1 MCVPLAG
8 WFERALAFVF
18 PDRCAGCGRMGALFC
33 AACRAAA
40 RPVVEE
46 RTPLPGLDAVAVAW
60 RYEGSVRRAVHALKY
75 QRRRRVARALA
86 EALAATIGECPCG
99 DVLIPVPLHPER
111 LAQRGFNQSAEL
123 ARHLAHCWRL
133 PLLADGLIRQRDTGH
148 QARLGRRERQTN
160 VAGAFAW
167 RAPAPPPAR
176 VILVDD
182 VLTTGATLGACA
194 AALRAAG
201 SRQVVAL
208 TLARALMSGDRP

>member
-1 MCVPLAG
+1 MHAPLAG

-18 PDRCAGCGRMGALFC
+18 PDRCAGCGSIGALFC

-46 RTPLPGLDAVAVAW
+46 LTPPPGLDAVAVAW

-75 QRRRRVARALA
+75 QRRRRVARALV
-86 EALAATIGECPCG
+86 EALVANISERPCG

-123 ARHLAHCWRL
+123 ARHLAQCWRL
-133 PLLADGLIRQRDTGH
+133 PLLAEGLIRQRDTGH

-167 RAPAPPPAR
+167 CALAPPPDR
-176 VILVDD
+176 IILVDD

-208 TLARALMSGDRP
+208 TLARAVLAGDHS

>member
-1 MCVPLAG
+1 MHAPLAG

-18 PDRCAGCGRMGALFC
+18 PDRCAGCGSIGALFC

-46 RTPLPGLDAVAVAW
+46 QTPPPGLDAVAVAW

-86 EALAATIGECPCG
+86 EALAVNISERPCG
-99 DVLIPVPLHPER
+99 DALIPVPLHPER

-123 ARHLAHCWRL
+123 ARHLAQCWCL

-160 VAGAFAW
+160 VAGAFVW
-167 RAPAPPPAR
+167 RAPVPPPAR

-201 SRQVVAL
+201 SRQVAAL
-208 TLARALMSGDRP
+208 TLARALINGDHP